1 VSNFIIVIYCILT
14 SLIFVWNLFVFYKI
28 NDERVTL
35 GSLVLS
41 LVSFIP
47 VANLLFT
54 ILLLIDSIA
63 KCVFEDEFDKLL
75 ELADITLYEKDKAD
89 E

>member
-1 VSNFIIVIYCILT
+1 M
-14 SLIFVWNLFVFYKI
+14 
-28 NDERVTL
+28 
-35 GSLVLS
+35 LS

-54 ILLLIDSIA
+54 VLLLIDSIA

-75 ELADITLYEKDKAD
+75 ELADITLYEKDKDD

>member
-1 VSNFIIVIYCILT
+1 VSNFTIGYFIVT
-14 SLIFVWNLFVFYKI
+14 SLVFVWNMFVYYKR
-28 NDERVTL
+28 NGDRVTL

-47 VANLLFT
+47 VVNFIFT
-54 ILLLIDSIA
+54 VILLIDSIA
-63 KCVFEDEFDKLL
+63 ECVFEGEFDKLL